1 MFPLQVDP
9 GWYEKYWLTDRPPRK
24 RASLARGLTRVAVV
38 VAVFTLGGAVLHHY
52 AAGHYDWSGYQDWEQ
67 E

>member
-9 GWYEKYWLTDRPPRK
+9 AWYEKFWLSERPQPKQRPFA
-24 RASLARGLTRVAVV
+24 RNLARFAVV
-38 VAVFTLGGAVLHHY
+38 VALLAGGGAV
-52 AAGHYDWSGYQDWEQ
+52 WSHFHADTNGGGYQDWEQ

>member
-9 GWYEKYWLTDRPPRK
+9 GWYEKYWLSDRPQPK
-24 RASLARGLTRVAVV
+24 RRSFSANLARFAVV
-38 VAVFTLGGAVLHHY
+38 VALIAGFGAVLNHHH
-52 AAGHYDWSGYQDWEQ
+52 ADRGASGYQDWEQ